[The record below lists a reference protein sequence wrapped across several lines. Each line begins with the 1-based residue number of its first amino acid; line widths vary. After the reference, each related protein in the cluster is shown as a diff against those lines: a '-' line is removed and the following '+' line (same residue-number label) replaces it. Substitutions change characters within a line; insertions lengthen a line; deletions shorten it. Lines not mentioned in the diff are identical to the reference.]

1 MCEKRIFRNKE
12 NMEELSSNIKK
23 LRLLADMTQEELAD
37 QVGVVRQ
44 TIAYLE
50 RGEYMPSLA
59 LAWRLAKVFNKS
71 VEEVFDLK

>member
-1 MCEKRIFRNKE
+1 
-12 NMEELSSNIKK
+12 MEELSSNIKK

>member
-1 MCEKRIFRNKE
+1 
-12 NMEELSSNIKK
+12 MEELSSNIKK

-50 RGEYMPSLA
+50 RGE
-59 LAWRLAKVFNKS
+59 
-71 VEEVFDLK
+71 